1 MGNRHRHIGK
11 CSQCID
17 LFGSSTI
24 CYFPQAIAIAL
35 GGVDGGFDDIGHYF
49 TTYVRYQWCVWFHN
63 TKEYL
68 NFFSGGVQTDE
79 NSILLDKVVDGMLIG
94 NEAAG
99 LAYRKY

>member
-1 MGNRHRHIGK
+1 MLRVLVETVEFQLWIALLEMGNRHRHIGK
-11 CSQCID
+11 CSQYID

-63 TKEYL
+63 TKEYSYL
-68 NFFSGGVQTDE
+68 
-79 NSILLDKVVDGMLIG
+79 
-94 NEAAG
+94 
-99 LAYRKY
+99 